1 MKHRIIL
8 LVLGMAIMFG
18 GCQKDLTT
26 DPNNTLYSS
35 DLEQFVRVWEGFN
48 SSYAMW
54 PIDTTDWDRIYDKYY
69 EVFSKSSMSDSIWEK
84 TWEELTSSLIDHHLQ
99 VVLKRPTSDY
109 LAALS
114 PGSKEVQSRD
124 YYHAKNSPEDC
135 LEQLSTIGRLSDA
148 EKTET
153 FYYGIID
160 SNIAYL
166 RISQFNITELQLTW
180 DNQLMVFDKFKKAVS
195 SSQIKAVI
203 VDMRGNSG
211 GYANDLGILMSC
223 FVTEPYQIG
232 YTQEKIGL
240 GRMDLGPRIPFRVF
254 PTSDSQKIDC
264 PIIALVD
271 VNSASM
277 AEIAALSIKTLPN
290 GYVVGERTYGA
301 TCALTQNPYADQ
313 FGSFGFPLDMS
324 ILGLLAMSG
333 HYVYTPRELFTG
345 VDGTCYE
352 GYGIEPDK
360 TCYFSKDDY
369 NNGIDNQLECA
380 IQFALEKAK

>member
-8 LVLGMAIMFG
+8 LVLGMAIVFG

-69 EVFSKSSMSDSIWEK
+69 EVFSNNSMSDSIWEK
-84 TWEELTSSLIDHHLQ
+84 TWEELTASLIDHHLQ
-99 VVLKRPTSDY
+99 IVLKRPTSGY
-109 LAALS
+109 RASLS
-114 PGSKEVQSRD
+114 PGRKEVQSRD
-124 YYHAKNSPEDC
+124 YYHYTYNLKNC

-148 EKTET
+148 EKTGI

-160 SNIAYL
+160 GSIAYL
-166 RISQFNITELQLTW
+166 RISRFNIS
-180 DNQLMVFDKFKKAVS
+180 DMDMDQLMVFDKFKKTVS
-195 SSQIKAVI
+195 SSQIKAAI
-203 VDMRGNSG
+203 VDMRDNPG
-211 GYANDLGILMSC
+211 GYETDLGILMSC

-240 GRMDLGPRIPFRVF
+240 GRMDLGPRIPFRVI
-254 PTSDSQKIDC
+254 PTSESQKVDC

-301 TCALTQNPYADQ
+301 TCALQLNPYADQ
-313 FGSFGFPLDMS
+313 FGSFGFPVEDQLS
-324 ILGLLAMSG
+324 IFSVSG
-333 HYVYTPRELFTG
+333 HYVYTPEELFTG

-369 NNGIDNQLECA
+369 YNGIDNQLECA

>member
-18 GCQKDLTT
+18 GCQKDLTM

-69 EVFSKSSMSDSIWEK
+69 EVFSNNSMSDSIWEK
-84 TWEELTSSLIDHHLQ
+84 TWEELTASLIDHHLQ
-99 VVLKRPTSDY
+99 IVLKRPTSDY
-109 LAALS
+109 LAVLS

-124 YYHAKNSPEDC
+124 YYHAKNNPEDC

-160 SNIAYL
+160 SSIAYL

-180 DNQLMVFDKFKKAVS
+180 DNQLMVFDKFKKTVS

-240 GRMDLGPRIPFRVF
+240 GRMDLGPRIPYRVI
-254 PTSDSQKIDC
+254 PTAESQKVDC

-301 TCALTQNPYADQ
+301 TCALQVNPYADQ
-313 FGSFGFPLDMS
+313 FGSFGFPLEDPS
-324 ILGLLAMSG
+324 LGLSAISG

-369 NNGIDNQLECA
+369 YNGIDNQLECA

>member
-18 GCQKDLTT
+18 GCQKDLTM

-69 EVFSKSSMSDSIWEK
+69 EVFSNNSMSNSIWEK
-84 TWEELTSSLIDHHLQ
+84 TWEELTASLIDHHLHI
-99 VVLKRPTSDY
+99 VLKRPTSGY
-109 LAALS
+109 RAILS
-114 PGSKEVQSRD
+114 PGRKEVQSRD
-124 YYHAKNSPEDC
+124 YYHYTYNLENC

-148 EKTET
+148 EKTGI

-160 SNIAYL
+160 GSIAYL
-166 RISQFNITELQLTW
+166 RISQFNIS
-180 DNQLMVFDKFKKAVS
+180 DMDMDQLMVFDKFKKTVS
-195 SSQIKAVI
+195 SSQIKAAI
-203 VDMRGNSG
+203 VDMRDNPG
-211 GYANDLGILMSC
+211 GYSTDLGILMSC

-240 GRMDLGPRIPFRVF
+240 GRMDLGPRIPYRVI
-254 PTSDSQKIDC
+254 PTSESQKVDC

-271 VNSASM
+271 VNSGSM

-301 TCALTQNPYADQ
+301 TCMLQVNPYADQ
-313 FGSFGFPLDMS
+313 FGSFGFPLEDPS
-324 ILGLLAMSG
+324 LGLSAISG

-369 NNGIDNQLECA
+369 YNGIDNQLECA